1 MNWSGEGVIISV
13 RKYGENSVI
22 IDAFTPDHGRHAGVV
37 RGGASRKMAATLQP
51 GSQVQLE
58 WRARLEEHLGSYR
71 VEQLESRSDVF
82 GDRLRL
88 AALSSICAMV
98 SFAFPERMPLQ
109 SLYDSTTS
117 LMDTLNLGGDWKP
130 LYALWELQVLKE
142 MGFGLDLSTC
152 AVTGGMQDLT
162 FVSPRSGRAVSRG
175 AAGEWAERLLP
186 LPSFLRN
193 GFDVA
198 SEADVLDGL
207 QTTGYF
213 LSTWLAD
220 SLGERELPDA
230 RMRLITRMKQSK
242 GLKA

>member
-1 MNWSGEGVIISV
+1 
-13 RKYGENSVI
+13 
-22 IDAFTPDHGRHAGVV
+22 
-37 RGGASRKMAATLQP
+37 
-51 GSQVQLE
+51 
-58 WRARLEEHLGSYR
+58 
-71 VEQLESRSDVF
+71 
-82 GDRLRL
+82 
-88 AALSSICAMV
+88 
-98 SFAFPERMPLQ
+98 
-109 SLYDSTTS
+109 
-117 LMDTLNLGGDWKP
+117 MDTLNLGGDWKP

-230 RMRLITRMKQSK
+230 RMRLIARMEQSK

>member
-1 MNWSGEGVIISV
+1 
-13 RKYGENSVI
+13 
-22 IDAFTPDHGRHAGVV
+22 
-37 RGGASRKMAATLQP
+37 
-51 GSQVQLE
+51 
-58 WRARLEEHLGSYR
+58 
-71 VEQLESRSDVF
+71 
-82 GDRLRL
+82 
-88 AALSSICAMV
+88 
-98 SFAFPERMPLQ
+98 
-109 SLYDSTTS
+109 
-117 LMDTLNLGGDWKP
+117 
-130 LYALWELQVLKE
+130 
-142 MGFGLDLSTC
+142 
-152 AVTGGMQDLT
+152 MQDLT
-162 FVSPRSGRAVSRG
+162 FVSPRSGRAVSRE

-230 RMRLITRMKQSK
+230 RMRLIARMEQQK

>member
-1 MNWSGEGVIISV
+1 MCLGTGYVWL
-13 RKYGENSVI
+13 
-22 IDAFTPDHGRHAGVV
+22 H
-37 RGGASRKMAATLQP
+37 L
-51 GSQVQLE
+51 VQFAQ
-58 WRARLEEHLGSYR
+58 WFHL
-71 VEQLESRSDVF
+71 L
-82 GDRLRL
+82 
-88 AALSSICAMV
+88 
-98 SFAFPERMPLQ
+98 FPERMPLQ

-213 LSTWLAD
+213 FINLVS
-220 SLGERELPDA
+220 
-230 RMRLITRMKQSK
+230 
-242 GLKA
+242 